1 MTHLEMRKKERKR
14 QERIRL
20 LVLIILCIV
29 CFLWGMMTY
38 RCICRLTHKNTQE
51 SGATLSSTY
60 YCTHESVEDVEY
72 IETEVE
78 EAEPIVGEPEIV
90 QVEEEP
96 VEEEPVEE
104 EFVSYYTYTE
114 EELDLLARLIQAE
127 GGAESYKNKL
137 KIGSVVMNRV
147 DYDKFPN
154 TIREVIYA
162 KNQFSVTTI
171 KINGVIMIDR
181 PASEDSI
188 RAAKEILDYGS
199 ILPPDVLVF
208 YDEGVEGNWVNTRE
222 VYEISDGTVFAY
234 IYPKEGES

>member
-20 LVLIILCIV
+20 LVLTILCII

-38 RCICRLTHKNTQE
+38 WCICRLNHKDTQE
-51 SGATLSSTY
+51 SGVTLSPTY
-60 YCTHESVEDVEY
+60 YCIHESVGDTED
-72 IETEVE
+72 IKIEVE
-78 EAEPIVGEPEIV
+78 EVEPIVDEPEIV
-90 QVEEEP
+90 QVEEP
-96 VEEEPVEE
+96 VEEE

-127 GGAESYKNKL
+127 GGAESYENKL

-147 DYDKFPN
+147 DYNKFPN

-181 PASEDSI
+181 PASEDSV

-208 YDEGVEGNWVNTRE
+208 YAEGVEGNWVNTRE

-234 IYPKEGES
+234 IYPKEGA